1 MTSLKT
7 ASKETIN
14 LSDMLFLFIYF
25 ILFYLFHLFYLFYL
39 FISLFIFCV
48 YSQEELCMNGGVQL
62 AIGLTF
68 DITIPLS
75 LMATNC
81 HKHRVL

>member
-1 MTSLKT
+1 
-7 ASKETIN
+7 
-14 LSDMLFLFIYF
+14 
-25 ILFYLFHLFYLFYL
+25 
-39 FISLFIFCV
+39 
-48 YSQEELCMNGGVQL
+48 MNGGVQL

-68 DITIPLS
+68 DITISLS

>member
-1 MTSLKT
+1 MTCLKT
-7 ASKETIN
+7 AAKETIN
-14 LSDMLFLFIYF
+14 LSDIFILFYF
-25 ILFYLFHLFYLFYL
+25 ILFYSTYSIYL
-39 FISLFIFCV
+39 FIYLFIFCV

>member
-1 MTSLKT
+1 
-7 ASKETIN
+7 
-14 LSDMLFLFIYF
+14 
-25 ILFYLFHLFYLFYL
+25 
-39 FISLFIFCV
+39 
-48 YSQEELCMNGGVQL
+48 MNGGVQL

-68 DITIPLS
+68 DTTIPLS

>member
-7 ASKETIN
+7 AAKETIN
-14 LSDMLFLFIYF
+14 LSDMLFSF
-25 ILFYLFHLFYLFYL
+25 ILFYYILLILLIYL
-39 FISLFIFCV
+39 FIYLFIFCV
-48 YSQEELCMNGGVQL
+48 YSQEQLCMNGGVQL